1 MSATKKYLT
10 NNQCATAADKLAA
23 ELIQKKG
30 GRACGP
36 LRLYGIPRGGISAS
50 YLLLLALQIELRKLG
65 SISPTLVTVVDDPAL
80 ANIFVDDL
88 VDSGAT
94 MVRYLKDRPDCMG
107 AVLFLKDERNFEGA
121 ISLVLT
127 EYRLAYGIMCA
138 PNEWLVF
145 PWEVAE
151 SGNDTSAQD
160 TVIRMMQAI
169 GEDVTRQG
177 LQETPKRVVKAWEEW
192 FKGYHMKAEDLMK
205 TFKDGAEK
213 VDEMVLLTEIPVFSH
228 CEHHI
233 TPFIG
238 VAHVAYI
245 PNGKIVGLSKIVKVV
260 EMFSRRLQVQ
270 ERLTNQIADCIVE
283 HLDPLGVAVVIKAKH
298 FCMATRGV
306 KSPNVDTTTSAVR
319 GVFKDKPEVRAEFF
333 SLLRG

>member
-10 NNQCATAADKLAA
+10 NNQCASAAEALAA
-23 ELIQKKG
+23 ELILKKG

-65 SISPTLVTVVDDPAL
+65 SDLPTLVTVVDDPAE

-94 MVRYLKDRPDCMG
+94 MTRYLKDRPDCMG
-107 AVLFLKDERNFEGA
+107 AVLFMKVEAWTAEVA
-121 ISLVLT
+121 LT
-127 EYRLAYGIMCA
+127 LTDYRLAHGITVA
-138 PNEWLVF
+138 ADEWLVF

-160 TVIRMMQAI
+160 TVVRMMQAI
-169 GEDVTRQG
+169 GEDVNRQG

-205 TFKDGAEK
+205 TFEDGAEK